1 MLSYIFISVI
11 IHFILLSILRRW
23 FNQHKSEK
31 GVSILLKYLLYFVY
45 FVSIYLYFTLVRVY
59 FMDGYSTTK
68 YVLIS
73 TLGTPILVL
82 SLPLFYPIF
91 RYLPR
96 IVTDF
101 SIYVLVVYL
110 YLFTFRD
117 TYGGYT
123 LDILVA
129 FIIYFVELVAY
140 AYKTREIGV
149 SYYKG
154 LFYDLLR
161 VIRGG

>member
-11 IHFILLSILRRW
+11 IHFTLLSVLKRW
-23 FNQHKSEK
+23 FNQRKSEK
-31 GVSILLKYLLYFVY
+31 RVSILLKYLLYLAY
-45 FVSIYLYFTLVRVY
+45 IVSIYLYFTLVRVY

-68 YVLIS
+68 YVLVS
-73 TLGTPILVL
+73 TLGIPILVL
-82 SLPLFYPIF
+82 SLPLLSPIF

-110 YLFTFRD
+110 YLFTFKD
-117 TYGGYT
+117 TYGSYT
-123 LDILVA
+123 LHILVT
-129 FIIYFVELVAY
+129 FIIYFVDLVAY
-140 AYKTREIGV
+140 AYKTRETGV

-154 LFYDLLR
+154 LFYNLLR